1 MPQLTLSQSTPAGRA
16 ASLINEVYGQ
26 YVPELTVSQGD
37 KLSLETS
44 SGQVS
49 SLPEIT
55 AALFD
60 AAGKTNDGL
69 GSSEEQRAQA
79 KEWLSK
85 VESGSFEKAED
96 VKSINEHLTPK
107 TFVAGESL
115 TAADLAVFAAVHPYI
130 AKASHSDLLSHAA
143 VTRHF
148 DHVQNLPLVSTA
160 LSRSSLFT
168 TSNVSINVSDVPAVE
183 IKPDVKVKKPKA
195 EGAAVPAAEPSK
207 KDAKKDAAVTDKK
220 KAEKTPEN
228 TEPVK
233 EKGDGSKKP
242 KGEKKEKV
250 KGEKKPAPP
259 APVVEA
265 PAPWMVD
272 LRVGKIID
280 VKLHPD
286 ADSLYV
292 ETIDIGEPEP
302 RTVVSGLVKY
312 MTLEQMRGSTLIT
325 VCNLKPVAM
334 RGVKSFAMV
343 LCATSPDGKDG
354 GVEFVNPPP
363 GSQPGDRVF
372 FEGFEDKTALELL
385 NPKKKIFETVQPGFT
400 TLENKDAAWV
410 DKESGKV
417 HKIVT
422 SKGVCAAA
430 NYVGA
435 SLS

>member
-1 MPQLTLSQSTPAGRA
+1 MLQLTLTQATPAGRA
-16 ASLINEVYGQ
+16 TSLINQIYGQ
-26 YVPELTVSQGD
+26 FVPELTVAEGD
-37 KLSLETS
+37 KVALQTPSAEL
-44 SGQVS
+44 S
-49 SLPEIT
+49 SLVDIT
-55 AALFD
+55 TALFE

-69 GSSEEQRAQA
+69 GAAEEQRTQA
-79 KEWLSK
+79 KEWLNK
-85 VESGSFEKAED
+85 IESASFDKAED
-96 VKSINEHLTPK
+96 VKAINEHLTPK
-107 TFVAGESL
+107 TFIAGETL
-115 TAADLAVFAAVHPYI
+115 TAADLALFAAVHPYI
-130 AKASHSDLLSHAA
+130 AGASHSDLLSHAA

-148 DHVQNLPLVSTA
+148 DHLQNLQLVSTA
-160 LSRSSLFT
+160 IARSSLFT
-168 TSNVSINVSDVPAVE
+168 PAHVNINVADVPAVE

-195 EGAAVPAAEPSK
+195 EGAAAPAVEQPK
-207 KDAKKDAAVTDKK
+207 KVANKEAVVADKK
-220 KAEKTPEN
+220 KAEQRSEN
-228 TEPVK
+228 AEQVK
-233 EKGDGSKKP
+233 EKGDKKN

-272 LRVGKIID
+272 LRVGKILD

-292 ETIDIGEPEP
+292 ETIDVGEAEP
-302 RTVVSGLVKY
+302 RTVVSGLVKF
-312 MTLEQMRGSTLIT
+312 MSLDQMRGATLIT

-354 GVEFVNPPP
+354 GVEFVNPPA

-372 FEGFEDKTALELL
+372 FEGFEDKQCLDLL

-400 TLENKDAAWV
+400 TLDNKEAAWV

-422 SKGVCAAA
+422 SRGVCAAS
-430 NYVGA
+430 NFVGA